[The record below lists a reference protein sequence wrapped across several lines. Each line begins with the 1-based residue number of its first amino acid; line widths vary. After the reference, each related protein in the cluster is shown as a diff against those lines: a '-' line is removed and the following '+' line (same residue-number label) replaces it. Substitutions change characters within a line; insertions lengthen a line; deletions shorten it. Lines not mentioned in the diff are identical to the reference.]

1 MREKTG
7 VDDGI
12 RTRSKSFTDSGA
24 NRYTTSTITW
34 YDCQGSNL
42 DHKLRRLIFYPLNY
56 SRIKITGY
64 LFNTAMK
71 PLLYR

>member
-24 NRYTTSTITW
+24 NRYTTSTI
-34 YDCQGSNL
+34 NL
-42 DHKLRRLIFYPLNY
+42 VRLPGIEP
-56 SRIKITGY
+56 G
-64 LFNTAMK
+64 
-71 PLLYR
+71 P

>member
-24 NRYTTSTITW
+24 NRYTTSTI
-34 YDCQGSNL
+34 
-42 DHKLRRLIFYPLNY
+42 KLVPPRGIE
-56 SRIKITGY
+56 
-64 LFNTAMK
+64 
-71 PLLYR
+71 PLLLIPQTRVLSIIRKR